1 MGHRAMGHPEEARGK
16 LGRRRAARGLL
27 RPARPRAVGDGFS
40 WLAARPT
47 VASVIA
53 GATQAEQVEANV
65 RAVEWTLTP
74 EDLAEVDRSRTGEAS
89 AAAPAQSS

>member
-1 MGHRAMGHPEEARGK
+1 
-16 LGRRRAARGLL
+16 
-27 RPARPRAVGDGFS
+27 
-40 WLAARPT
+40 